1 MIENNKPN
9 LSFKTYSPIT
19 ATFIM
24 FIVVYG
30 LFSFASDLISYLI
43 KYYN

>member
-19 ATFIM
+19 AIFIM
-24 FIVVYG
+24 FIVGYG
-30 LFSFASDLISYLI
+30 LFSFVNDLISYLI
-43 KYYN
+43 RYYN